1 MKELLITNNDNTTSK
16 TYAVYY
22 TSKERY
28 YVIYTEKKKDE
39 NGYVILNIAKVLK
52 EVNSTP
58 DGGVIPTGRF
68 IGLEI
73 TEQNEWDNAKA
84 DIGMIVANLQDSESP
99 VTVNYLPV
107 ENINGICIKSS
118 KTFVLREDV
127 FKAIVKEEDAEQIV
141 DTYEPQVELPI
152 VDEPVVPAPV
162 IPEPVVPVAEE
173 PIVPA
178 PIASEPVASVTLE
191 ETNESDFDSFNDELT
206 AAPTIA
212 PNPFDFQPL
221 PTVDVEP
228 VEVPEP
234 TPVVNPYVELQKQR
248 DEEMIR
254 NLATDDM
261 QDIVPSPVLTVD
273 SLESNEEPEPV
284 PSFEPQI
291 VNAPVEE
298 SFVDSIVAD
307 VSNLVDNNVEVPVD
321 TQTSEDDSDYKQLYH
336 DELEKTIE
344 LEKELKELH
353 SKLNNIKN
361 IVE

>member
-58 DGGVIPTGRF
+58 DGGVVPTGRF

-84 DIGMIVANLQDSESP
+84 DIGMIVANLQDADSP

-118 KTFVLREDV
+118 KSFVLREDV
-127 FKAIVKEEDAEQIV
+127 FKAIINDEEETEQII
-141 DTYEPQVELPI
+141 DTYEPQVEIPV
-152 VDEPVVPAPV
+152 VDEPV
-162 IPEPVVPVAEE
+162 IPEPVVPIAEEPVAPAIPE
-173 PIVPA
+173 PIVPEVA
-178 PIASEPVASVTLE
+178 PAVLD
-191 ETNESDFDSFNDELT
+191 ETVENDFDSFDDELT
-206 AAPTIA
+206 VAPAIA

-228 VEVPEP
+228 VDVPEP

-261 QDIVPSPVLTVD
+261 QDIIPTPVLTVD
-273 SLESNEEPEPV
+273 SLESNEEIAPAISEESV
-284 PSFEPQI
+284 TSFEQQP
-291 VNAPVEE
+291 VAAPVEE

-307 VSNLVDNNVEVPVD
+307 VSNLVDSPIETNAP
-321 TQTSEDDSDYKQLYH
+321 EDDSDYKQLYH